1 MFKQVAGALCAISL
15 VACSGGQAA
24 DEAPETAA
32 LVIEEM
38 HVPHSNTY
46 CNLMKADHEFVYD
59 DQETWKFVFITDV
72 MGDPQPATIRINGED
87 MRFNEESRTADE
99 SGLETWRYRSEDGDI
114 AVELQLRETGAGQE
128 YTDYEGTM
136 AIVEP
141 VQTEQIAVKGDC
153 GV

>member
-1 MFKQVAGALCAISL
+1 
-15 VACSGGQAA
+15 
-24 DEAPETAA
+24 
-32 LVIEEM
+32 M

-114 AVELQLRETGAGQE
+114 AVELQLRERAHHQWFKKSIMVFERVKQKRAAADTHQVQE
-128 YTDYEGTM
+128 MLGYQVKTTNEL
-136 AIVEP
+136 
-141 VQTEQIAVKGDC
+141 QT
-153 GV
+153 